1 MLRFQAIVRA
11 LVAAWLVRD
20 DDFWD
25 WDPRGMLMDEEAR
38 KELSL
43 PDGPDLDPAMATER
57 QMHSSLA
64 G

>member
-1 MLRFQAIVRA
+1 MLRLQAIVRA

-43 PDGPDLDPAMATER
+43 PDGPDPAMATER
-57 QMHSSLA
+57 QMHSSVA
-64 G
+64 S